1 MRWDSHCGRSRAKRR
16 GLVVVGGGGWGKERG
31 EVENGGEGTS
41 QRGLGRNSFDDVVGE
56 EGVQ

>member
-1 MRWDSHCGRSRAKRR
+1 M
-16 GLVVVGGGGWGKERG
+16 VVGGGGWGKERG